1 MDYVWSP
8 WRFRYVSE
16 IADKGECFLCA
27 AVGAGAAEDRQHRV
41 LYRGRKNLVL
51 LNIFPYTNGHTMIA
65 PYAHVADFSAL
76 DRETAGEM
84 MELAQKVQAA
94 LEASYHPDGYNLGMN
109 LGRSA
114 GAGLADHLHLHVLPR
129 WTGDA
134 SFMTVIGETRVLPES
149 LEETYN
155 KLLRHFTR

>member
-16 IADKGECFLCA
+16 APGGRECFLCT
-27 AVGAGAAEDRQHRV
+27 AVQGGAPRDREHRV
-41 LYRGRKNLVL
+41 LYRGRKNLIL

-65 PYAHVADFSAL
+65 PYAHVSDFAAL
-76 DRETAGEM
+76 DPETAGEM
-84 MELAQKVQAA
+84 MELAQKAQAA
-94 LEASYHPDGYNLGMN
+94 LEASYHPEGYNIGMN
-109 LGRSA
+109 LGRCA

-134 SFMTVIGETRVLPES
+134 SFMTTIGETRVLPES
-149 LEETYN
+149 LDETYD
-155 KLLRHFTR
+155 KLLPNFSK